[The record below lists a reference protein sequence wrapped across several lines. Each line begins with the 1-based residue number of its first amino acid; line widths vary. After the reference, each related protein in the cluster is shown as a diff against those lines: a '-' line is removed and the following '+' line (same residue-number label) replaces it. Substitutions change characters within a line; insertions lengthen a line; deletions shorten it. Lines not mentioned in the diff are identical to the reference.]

1 MGVPVIMTDRPTFI
15 VDSRDLGRSDSLRHK
30 VVTLVRE
37 EAYDQAVKMLTDHL
51 NAPTP
56 FPKYPSRIQRF
67 VEHAVD
73 LVRAIEMKRNFPGIN
88 RLTAARQQD
97 LKLKVKQHVDEL
109 IFILKRI
116 EAVEVSLRVE
126 DVRSTVIVMHSIV
139 LSAFALAVVAFVMEL
154 SQGLMMTGVVVV
166 DDLFQDLSN
175 WLFAFLG

>member
-1 MGVPVIMTDRPTFI
+1 MGVPVIFTDKPTFI

-37 EAYDQAVKMLTDHL
+37 EAYDAAVQVLQDHL
-51 NAPTP
+51 KAPTP
-56 FPKYPSRIQRF
+56 FPKYPDRIRRF
-67 VEHAVD
+67 VEHSVD
-73 LVRAIEMKRNFPGIN
+73 LVRAIEIKRNFPGIN

-109 IFILKRI
+109 IYCLKKI
-116 EAVEVSLRVE
+116 EAVEISLRIE

-139 LSAFALAVVAFVMEL
+139 LSAFALAVCAFVMEL

-166 DDLFQDLSN
+166 DDLFQDLAN
-175 WLFAFLG
+175 WVFALIG